1 MIQTQYDAKRLI
13 AEMHNSILKSLEEK
27 DTEIRRQA
35 INMLRDLFEEKNYS
49 ITYEFSD
56 EIGFEATQLLP
67 SDWSSTGKRHHEITR
82 IMTFFW
88 LYGDDYEGD
97 TEGDT
102 ITAHIIRRETYHT
115 HDGYYHEHRSFFID
129 WNVNLQKWTHINRS
143 SNKSSFTPRG

>member
-67 SDWSSTGKRHHEITR
+67 SDWSSTGKRNHEINR
-82 IMTFFW
+82 KMNFFW
-88 LYGDDYEGD
+88 QYADEYD
-97 TEGDT
+97 GDT
-102 ITAHIIRRETYHT
+102 ITAHIIRSESYRT
-115 HDGYYHEHRSFFID
+115 HDGNYHEHKSFFID
-129 WNVNLQKWTHINRS
+129 WNVNLQKCTHINRS
-143 SNKSSFTPRG
+143 SNISNFDSKG